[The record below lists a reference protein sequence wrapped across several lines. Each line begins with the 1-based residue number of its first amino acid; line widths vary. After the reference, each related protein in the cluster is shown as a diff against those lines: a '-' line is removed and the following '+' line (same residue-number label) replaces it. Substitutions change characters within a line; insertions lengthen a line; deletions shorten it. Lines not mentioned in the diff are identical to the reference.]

1 MQKRTIRK
9 LRGAVELV
17 TDAVDAA
24 ATEAQRAHEEL
35 ARKPYAVL
43 ARIEP
48 IAGPAKTIE
57 SLQFAITALA
67 YGAVRAGNA
76 IAGAVVT
83 TAIDRLE
90 RDPARPG
97 VAPGSTPARR

>member
-1 MQKRTIRK
+1 MEKRTIRK
-9 LRGAVELV
+9 LRGAVDLV

-24 ATEAQRAHEEL
+24 TTEAQRAQEVF
-35 ARKPYAVL
+35 ARRSYAVL
-43 ARIEP
+43 ARIQP
-48 IAGPAKTIE
+48 LAGPAKAIE
-57 SLQFAITALA
+57 SLQSAITALA

-90 RDPARPG
+90 SGPTRPG
-97 VAPGSTPARR
+97 ATDPRV

>member
-1 MQKRTIRK
+1 VEKRTIRK

-24 ATEAQRAHEEL
+24 TTEAQRTQEAF
-35 ARKPYAVL
+35 ARRPYAVL

-48 IAGPAKTIE
+48 LAGPAKAIE
-57 SLQFAITALA
+57 SLQFAITAIA

-76 IAGAVVT
+76 IVGAVVT
-83 TAIDRLE
+83 SAIARLE
-90 RDPARPG
+90 SGPTRPG
-97 VAPGSTPARR
+97 ATRPRV

>member
-1 MQKRTIRK
+1 MERRTIRK

-17 TDAVDAA
+17 TDAVEAA
-24 ATEAQRAHEEL
+24 AKETQRVHEVF
-35 ARKPYAVL
+35 ARRPYAVL
-43 ARIEP
+43 ERIEP
-48 IAGPAKTIE
+48 LAAPSKAIG

-76 IAGAVVT
+76 VAGAVVT

-90 RDPARPG
+90 RDPARPE
-97 VAPGSTPARR
+97 PARRRV